1 MVLKRA
7 GSGKTTIGGYH
18 DAQWFSAAKKKK
30 LAYYALLHVSLV
42 LVTFSLVHAQV
53 YGVEWSAG
61 QESYSV
67 YGNWRS
73 TKQQREE
80 MLKPDIVKGLQQCCV

>member
-7 GSGKTTIGGYH
+7 GSGKTTIGGYR

-30 LAYYALLHVSLV
+30 LAYSLVHVSLV
-42 LVTFSLVHAQV
+42 LVIFSLVYAQV

-73 TKQQREE
+73 TKQQIEE
-80 MLKPDIVKGLQQCCV
+80 MLKPDIVKGLQQCCI